1 ITFAKAQMGAGVNLP
16 TKDNVFLSVR
26 ESDKPHIVEVA
37 RSLRSMGFGVFTT
50 SGTAEF
56 LRSHSIRVEVLK
68 KIAEGA
74 RPNVLDLLKS
84 GEIHLVI
91 NTPTRTGWNTDEG
104 KIRATATR
112 MGVPMITT
120 AGGAKAAVRAIEAL
134 RAGEWQVAALQD
146 YATHEPAHAPGAA
159 VGV

>member
-1 ITFAKAQMGAGVNLP
+1 
-16 TKDNVFLSVR
+16 
-26 ESDKPHIVEVA
+26 
-37 RSLRSMGFGVFTT
+37 MGFGVYTT
-50 SGTAEF
+50 GGTAEF
-56 LRSHSIRVEVLK
+56 LRTHSIKVETLK

-120 AGGAKAAVRAIEAL
+120 ASGAKAAVRAIEAL
-134 RAGEWQVAALQD
+134 RAGDWQVAALQD
-146 YATHEPAHAPGAA
+146 YANHAPSPANGAA
-159 VGV
+159 TVGV